1 MFPFQAPTVEFYR
14 QIYHINAESK
24 RDVCLQSIAEWNIN
38 HQVRDIIDEVQS
50 LLLRPNEDNA
60 VSQGIL
66 FEYRNLRS
74 RFNGRA
80 RRLSAEMHKLSV
92 QDKFDW
98 MSFKKPEFV
107 EEQKNSNEKTKLQD
121 LFSSL
126 WNYAV
131 QDFKHLL
138 GKPN

>member
-1 MFPFQAPTVEFYR
+1 
-14 QIYHINAESK
+14 
-24 RDVCLQSIAEWNIN
+24 
-38 HQVRDIIDEVQS
+38 
-50 LLLRPNEDNA
+50 
-60 VSQGIL
+60 
-66 FEYRNLRS
+66 
-74 RFNGRA
+74 
-80 RRLSAEMHKLSV
+80 MHKLSV

-98 MSFKKPEFV
+98 MSYKKPEFV